1 MPQKPGI
8 DVASSRR
15 MVHLESLHVVN
26 GLRAIELGGQRQAC
40 HSNALRIAQLIHL
53 QPKQE
58 QVECDSTSLMTCT
71 AASFCAVHDYVRTDL
86 GVLA

>member
-1 MPQKPGI
+1 MVPQKPGV

-53 QPKQE
+53 QPNK
-58 QVECDSTSLMTCT
+58 SRLNAT
-71 AASFCAVHDYVRTDL
+71 AQAS
-86 GVLA
+86 